1 MRPQMASHGVSWV
14 PGMHVCFGNL
24 DFIITMEGELAQAPA
39 AVKPLHSTGLDVIS
53 KALEEL

>member
-1 MRPQMASHGVSWV
+1 MASHGVSWILDT
-14 PGMHVCFGNL
+14 HVHFENL

-39 AVKPLHSTGLDVIS
+39 AVQPLHSAGLDAID